1 MAEGNKALKWIGI
14 GCGLF
19 LLLGLCAG
27 GGVALMCQSQLGPP
41 VDASASF
48 FADVRRGN
56 YQQALSR
63 MNGNYQTT
71 HPLPTFQ
78 QNVQQIPALTQ
89 QTGASFN
96 STSVNNDVAT
106 VSGNLTTPTGD
117 VPVTVTLS
125 QVGGAWYIDSVMV
138 QGQTL
143 M

>member
-1 MAEGNKALKWIGI
+1 MAEGNKTLKWVGI

-19 LLLGLCAG
+19 VMLGLCATG
-27 GGVALMCQSQLGPP
+27 AVLLIVQSASGP
-41 VDASASF
+41 VDATASF
-48 FADVRRGN
+48 FADLRGGN
-56 YQQALSR
+56 HAQALQR
-63 MNGNYQTT
+63 MNGNYQST

-78 QNVQQIPALTQ
+78 QNVAAIPSLVQ

-96 STSVNNDVAT
+96 STSVNNNVGT
-106 VSGNLTTPTGD
+106 VSGNLSTPTGD

-125 QVGGAWYIDSVMV
+125 QVGEYWYIDSVMV

>member
-14 GCGLF
+14 GCGIF
-19 LLLGLCAG
+19 LLLGLCTG
-27 GGVALMCQSQLGPP
+27 GGVFLMCQSQLGPP

-48 FADVRRGN
+48 FADIRRSD

-63 MNGNYQTT
+63 MNGTYQGT

-89 QTGASFN
+89 QTGATFN
-96 STSVNNDVAT
+96 NTSVNNDVAT
-106 VSGNLTTPTGD
+106 VSGSLSTPNGD

-125 QVGGAWYIDSVMV
+125 KSGEHWYIDSVMV